1 MYQPLNF
8 TYRYKIIISCLLIIV
23 KVLCS
28 VHRETNLKCR
38 QPLTETAELGD
49 DEDKLSTVK
58 SIDFFSCNLHAK
70 IV

>member
-8 TYRYKIIISCLLIIV
+8 TYMYKIIISCLLIIV
-23 KVLCS
+23 KVLCF

-49 DEDKLSTVK
+49 DEDQLSTVK
-58 SIDFFSCNLHAK
+58 SIDFFSFNLHAK